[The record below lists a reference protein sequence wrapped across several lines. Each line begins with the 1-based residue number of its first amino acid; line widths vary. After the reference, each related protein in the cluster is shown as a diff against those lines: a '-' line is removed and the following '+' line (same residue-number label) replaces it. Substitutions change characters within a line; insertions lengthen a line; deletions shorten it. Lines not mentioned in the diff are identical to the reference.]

1 MFLSCLLS
9 EITGKLCYKTTLHL
23 KCSISYAHDL
33 MTREVFL
40 YPWVKSPPYEK
51 LDWSLRCLSWLQPE
65 VNLNQSIDLRDAK
78 KLKEY
83 VNHFVMILSMITD
96 IALNGEINAAYKCW
110 KSEYLN
116 IKIWNRVAS
125 YWSKSG

>member
-9 EITGKLCYKTTLHL
+9 EITDKLCYKTILNL

-33 MTREVFL
+33 MTRTGFL
-40 YPWVKSPPYEK
+40 LPLSEK

-116 IKIWNRVAS
+116 IKVWNRVAS
-125 YWSKSG
+125 YWPKSG